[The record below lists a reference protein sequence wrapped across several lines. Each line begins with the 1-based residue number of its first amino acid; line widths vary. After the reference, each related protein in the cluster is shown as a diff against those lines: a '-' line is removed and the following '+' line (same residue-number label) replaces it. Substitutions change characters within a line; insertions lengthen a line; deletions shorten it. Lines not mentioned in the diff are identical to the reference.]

1 MVGLTSFTQG
11 KRSETDPGFWMMRH
25 RWMLAYFSYLFL
37 DTYNKRKSSM
47 LPLLYCETL
56 PLSCALL
63 CILNTSIKCNLPMFI
78 SVDETDVAVWRMLC
92 LLWSGWIGVFISDV
106 SEWGRY
112 FSKQIISGLS
122 NGGRKFTKQ
131 FISHVV
137 VSYWGTCRY
146 FNQQIV
152 SALSIRE
159 VGTSP
164 NNSLLMYQD
173 LSELR

>member
-1 MVGLTSFTQG
+1 MF
-11 KRSETDPGFWMMRH
+11 
-25 RWMLAYFSYLFL
+25 AYFWHCEYLPSTWVL
-37 DTYNKRKSSM
+37 I
-47 LPLLYCETL
+47 
-56 PLSCALL
+56 
-63 CILNTSIKCNLPMFI
+63 CILNTSITCNHPVFI
-78 SVDETDVAVWRMLC
+78 SVDETDVAVWRVLC

-112 FSKQIISGLS
+112 FNKQIISGLS

-173 LSELR
+173 SSELR